1 MTRTVYDIDTGEII
15 ENVKYIVTEARQKQD
30 QQRANRR
37 LVRSNEN
44 FIFLA
49 YEACKRLN
57 IDDKDIF
64 NQADITRIIYIASY
78 LSSDNRLMLTERT
91 PMTKEKLSA
100 LMGLNDMVFKR
111 FYNKLLS
118 NNILIERDG
127 YLYINKKFM
136 FFGRI
141 RNHKYSFI
149 RAYKSNIQL
158 LYNKVPVSKHKQLSI
173 LYLLIPFIN
182 VKYNIV
188 SQNPFEEDKYK
199 VIPMTIE
206 ELSAYF
212 QYNLKSFISLVDF
225 LEDLKDKDNIPI
237 IKTLNNSKNKKDRSI
252 VVNPRV
258 IYAGSDYR
266 DVEAFCPLFNR

>member
-1 MTRTVYDIDTGEII
+1 MPRAVYDIDTGEII

-37 LVRSNEN
+37 LVRNEEN
-44 FIFLA
+44 FIFVA

-57 IDDKDIF
+57 IDNKDIF

-78 LSSDNRLMLTERT
+78 LSNDNRLMLTERT
-91 PMTKEKLSA
+91 PMTKEKLSE
-100 LMGLNDMVFKR
+100 LMGLNDRVFKR
-111 FYNKLLS
+111 FYNKLIS
-118 NNILIERDG
+118 NNILIERDDC
-127 YLYINKKFM
+127 LYINKKFM